1 MSLGKKLSSLRK
13 ERNLTQDEFAKALN
27 IGKSTVAMYETDKRT
42 PDAEMLKVL
51 ASFYKVTID
60 YLLDM
65 PENEANIQQV
75 SDALQ
80 GDPELQA
87 FWDMLKERED
97 LQILFKQTKNLDSKG
112 IQQIIRIIKAIE
124 DEEDND

>member
-13 ERNLTQDEFAKALN
+13 ERNLTQDELAKALN
-27 IGKSTVAMYETDKRT
+27 IGKSTIAMYETDKRS

-51 ASFYKVTID
+51 ASFFNVSID

-65 PENEANIQQV
+65 PESENNIQQI
-75 SDALQ
+75 SDAVKD
-80 GDPELQA
+80 DPQLHE

-97 LQILFKQTKNLDSKG
+97 LQILFKQTKRLDSKG

-124 DEEDND
+124 DEEDSE